1 MRFSSSNLDD
11 NKFMLVIAMGLLTFV
26 NIAAIAYIGFWSLF
40 VLGYSY
46 NLAEKILNHLMGIKE
61 QKEES
66 KEEEAG
72 LQ

>member
-1 MRFSSSNLDD
+1 MRFLNNEDN
-11 NKFMLVIAMGLLTFV
+11 NKFMLVIAMGLLAFV

-61 QKEES
+61 TQQES
-66 KEEEAG
+66 KQEDAG